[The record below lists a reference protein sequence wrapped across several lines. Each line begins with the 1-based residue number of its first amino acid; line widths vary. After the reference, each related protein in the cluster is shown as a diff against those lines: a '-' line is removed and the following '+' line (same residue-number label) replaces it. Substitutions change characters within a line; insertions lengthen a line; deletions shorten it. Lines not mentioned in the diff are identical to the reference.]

1 MLDRYKRNINTLT
14 EEENDKLKDFKVC
27 VIGCGGLGGYVIE
40 MLGRL
45 GIGHITC
52 VDGDVFDESNLNRQ
66 ILSDE
71 ISLSMSKAEKAAK
84 RLEIV
89 NSDIEVI
96 AIKAMFTEKNAIKI
110 LKGNHVVVDALD
122 SIPARLLLQEKC
134 EELKI
139 PMIHGAIAGWYGQV
153 STVLPG
159 DRTLDFIYS
168 RKNKARGV
176 EQELGNPSF
185 TPAHVA
191 SFQVSEVVK
200 LLIGRGEL
208 LRKKIMFIDMLNN
221 DYDIIEL

>member
-1 MLDRYKRNINTLT
+1 MNRYKRNMNTLT
-14 EEENDKLKDFKVC
+14 EEENKKLKDFKVC

-71 ISLSMSKAEKAAK
+71 ISLGMSKAEKAAQRMK
-84 RLEIV
+84 IV
-89 NSDIEVI
+89 NSIIEVTSI
-96 AIKAMFTEKNAIKI
+96 DEMFTEINAVET
-110 LKGNHVVVDALD
+110 LEGNHVVVDALD
-122 SIPARLLLQEKC
+122 CIESRLLLQNVC

-139 PMIHGAIAGWYGQV
+139 PLIHGAIAGWYGQV
-153 STVLPG
+153 STILPG

-168 RKNKARGV
+168 RKKSSRGV

-185 TPAHVA
+185 TPAHIA
-191 SFQVSEVVK
+191 SLQVSEVVK
-200 LLIGRGEL
+200 LLLGRGEVL
-208 LRKKIMFIDMLNN
+208 TKKIMFIDMLNN